1 MNLVSK
7 PTENQFNSRGQDV
20 LPLTFKLFPQ
30 RSESVDNGNR
40 TPPSNNTLQRNLS
53 QPDIVNS
60 IDTETLN
67 FKPIP
72 TSPFRLFGST
82 TSVSSNNS
90 NTLKKLSTT
99 DKVRRKRTPKIDDNI
114 DGQKVKRRKSD
125 MNMNQP
131 KLPEPATPNLL
142 LPSMDKKITPDTNK
156 TISSYRDIG
165 FSPAS
170 SAQSDSCSNS
180 NHTSESSTLSIPNA
194 KQTQTDITGTIN
206 STTDELE
213 AKNSQ
218 IQNLIRE
225 RDELRRQLTDVKKDY
240 DKQQNILQ
248 KCLAVNKKL
257 LVEKSTLERK
267 QARQKCMENRLR
279 LGQFVTQRQGATFVE
294 NWTDGTAFADISK
307 QQEMIQRAREE
318 LDRERR
324 NLVRRRPNCEVKE
337 KAPKTPNSK
346 SRTKDR
352 TGAFVLQDESSND
365 GMKTTN
371 DANKALLIS
380 EWNESEE
387 ILRLRLASLKK
398 EEMDLQIEYEK
409 LERERN
415 LHIRELKRIYNEDHS
430 RFQDH
435 PVLNDRYLLLSLI
448 GKGGFSEVH
457 KAFCLKEQRYVAVK
471 VHQLNKEWKEEKK
484 ANYIKHA
491 LRECDILKT
500 LDHPRIVRLYDVFE
514 IDTDSFCT
522 VLEYIEGN
530 DIDFFLKQHK
540 YIPEKEARS
549 VVMQT
554 VSALRYLNNGIKP
567 PVIHF
572 DLKPANILL
581 GTGTSSGEIK
591 ITDFGLSKQMCEDTY
606 DPEHG
611 MDLTSQGAGT
621 YWYLPPEVF
630 VQGPNPP
637 KISSKV
643 DVWSLGCIFFQ
654 CLYGRKPYGHNQ
666 SQAAILENQTI
677 LKAKEVEFPPK
688 PIISD
693 GAKAFIR
700 RCLTYN
706 VRDRPDVNQLSD
718 DDYLRSY
725 PKRAATNAQART
737 AQLLMNDG
745 SN

>member
-30 RSESVDNGNR
+30 RSESIDNR
-40 TPPSNNTLQRNLS
+40 ASPTNNGLQRHLS
-53 QPDIVNS
+53 QQDLANNPP
-60 IDTETLN
+60 DTEILD

-82 TSVSSNNS
+82 TSVSNN
-90 NTLKKLSTT
+90 NTLKKQSTT
-99 DKVRRKRTPKIDDNI
+99 DKVRRKRTPKIDDNT

-131 KLPEPATPNLL
+131 KQQDFPLINSV
-142 LPSMDKKITPDTNK
+142 PSSTDKKFTTDTNK
-156 TISSYRDIG
+156 NVSNYREIG

-180 NHTSESSTLSIPNA
+180 NHTSESSNISTVNS
-194 KQTQTDITGTIN
+194 KQSQTEISGSIN
-206 STTDELE
+206 SATNELE

-218 IQNLIRE
+218 IQTLTRE
-225 RDELRRQLTDVKKDY
+225 RDDLRRQLSDVKKDF
-240 DKQQNILQ
+240 DKQNNILQ

-257 LVEKSTLERK
+257 LSTLERK

-294 NWTDGTAFADISK
+294 NWTDGSAFSDITK

-324 NLVRRRPNCEVKE
+324 NLLRRRPNCEVKE
-337 KAPKTPNSK
+337 KPPKTPNSK

-352 TGAFVLQDESSND
+352 TGAFIPQDETSND
-365 GMKTTN
+365 GMKTMN
-371 DANKALLIS
+371 DANKASLVS
-380 EWNESEE
+380 DWNESDE
-387 ILRLRLASLKK
+387 ILRLRQASLKK

-435 PVLNDRYLLLSLI
+435 PILNERYLLLSLI

-500 LDHPRIVRLYDVFE
+500 LDHPRIVRLFDVFE

-677 LKAKEVEFPPK
+677 LKAKEVEFPAK

-693 GAKAFIR
+693 GAKIFIR

-706 VRDRPDVNQLSD
+706 VRDRPDVNQLSED
-718 DDYLRSY
+718 EYLRSY
-725 PKRAATNAQART
+725 PKRSTTSASART
-737 AQLLMNDG
+737 AQLSMNDS

>member
-7 PTENQFNSRGQDV
+7 PTENQFNSRQDV

-30 RSESVDNGNR
+30 RSESIDNR
-40 TPPSNNTLQRNLS
+40 ASPTNNGLQRHLS
-53 QPDIVNS
+53 QQDLANNPP
-60 IDTETLN
+60 DTEILD

-82 TSVSSNNS
+82 TSVSNN
-90 NTLKKLSTT
+90 NTLKKQSTT
-99 DKVRRKRTPKIDDNI
+99 DKVRRKRTPKIDDNT

-131 KLPEPATPNLL
+131 KQQDFPLINSV
-142 LPSMDKKITPDTNK
+142 PSSTDKKFTTDTNK
-156 TISSYRDIG
+156 NVSNYREIG

-180 NHTSESSTLSIPNA
+180 NHTSESSNISTVNS
-194 KQTQTDITGTIN
+194 KQSQTEISGSIN
-206 STTDELE
+206 SATNELE

-218 IQNLIRE
+218 IQTLTRE
-225 RDELRRQLTDVKKDY
+225 RDDLRRQLSDVKKDF
-240 DKQQNILQ
+240 DKQNNILQ

-257 LVEKSTLERK
+257 LSTLERK

-294 NWTDGTAFADISK
+294 NWTDGSAFSDITK

-324 NLVRRRPNCEVKE
+324 NLLRRRPNCEVKE
-337 KAPKTPNSK
+337 KPPKTPNSK

-352 TGAFVLQDESSND
+352 TGAFIPQDETSND
-365 GMKTTN
+365 GMKTMN
-371 DANKALLIS
+371 DANKASLVS
-380 EWNESEE
+380 DWNESDE
-387 ILRLRLASLKK
+387 ILRLRQASLKK

-435 PVLNDRYLLLSLI
+435 PILNERYLLLSLI

-500 LDHPRIVRLYDVFE
+500 LDHPRIVRLFDVFE

-677 LKAKEVEFPPK
+677 LKAKEVEFPAK

-693 GAKAFIR
+693 GAKIFIR

-706 VRDRPDVNQLSD
+706 VRDRPDVNQLSED
-718 DDYLRSY
+718 EYLRSY
-725 PKRAATNAQART
+725 PKRSTTSASART
-737 AQLLMNDG
+737 AQLSMNDS

>member
-1 MNLVSK
+1 
-7 PTENQFNSRGQDV
+7 
-20 LPLTFKLFPQ
+20 
-30 RSESVDNGNR
+30 
-40 TPPSNNTLQRNLS
+40 
-53 QPDIVNS
+53 
-60 IDTETLN
+60 
-67 FKPIP
+67 
-72 TSPFRLFGST
+72 
-82 TSVSSNNS
+82 
-90 NTLKKLSTT
+90 
-99 DKVRRKRTPKIDDNI
+99 
-114 DGQKVKRRKSD
+114 
-125 MNMNQP
+125 
-131 KLPEPATPNLL
+131 
-142 LPSMDKKITPDTNK
+142 
-156 TISSYRDIG
+156 
-165 FSPAS
+165 
-170 SAQSDSCSNS
+170 
-180 NHTSESSTLSIPNA
+180 
-194 KQTQTDITGTIN
+194 
-206 STTDELE
+206 
-213 AKNSQ
+213 
-218 IQNLIRE
+218 
-225 RDELRRQLTDVKKDY
+225 
-240 DKQQNILQ
+240 
-248 KCLAVNKKL
+248 
-257 LVEKSTLERK
+257 
-267 QARQKCMENRLR
+267 
-279 LGQFVTQRQGATFVE
+279 
-294 NWTDGTAFADISK
+294 
-307 QQEMIQRAREE
+307 
-318 LDRERR
+318 
-324 NLVRRRPNCEVKE
+324 
-337 KAPKTPNSK
+337 K

-352 TGAFVLQDESSND
+352 TGAFIPQDETSND
-365 GMKTTN
+365 GMKTMN
-371 DANKALLIS
+371 DANKASLVS
-380 EWNESEE
+380 DWNESDE
-387 ILRLRLASLKK
+387 ILRLRQASLKK

-435 PVLNDRYLLLSLI
+435 PILNERYLLLSLI
-448 GKGGFSEVH
+448 GKGGFSEVHKAFCGFSEVH

-500 LDHPRIVRLYDVFE
+500 LDHPRIVRLFDVFE

-677 LKAKEVEFPPK
+677 LKAKEVEFPAK

-693 GAKAFIR
+693 GAKIFIR

-706 VRDRPDVNQLSD
+706 VRDRPDVNQLSED
-718 DDYLRSY
+718 EYLRSY
-725 PKRAATNAQART
+725 PKRSTTSASART
-737 AQLLMNDG
+737 AQLSMNDS